1 MPRRDRKRADAPRR
15 DRRRADLS
23 GFFARHGRS
32 IAIGLAAACLTG
44 AAFSAATGCSG
55 WDPTSPFERNAPA
68 VDQAIRELD
77 AGNFESAEQAL
88 ASYLG
93 TGPCTDAGIGLP
105 DAVRQ
110 KPNGSFDLGLTLFHL
125 AERYGH
131 RFGDEELA
139 DGGPEQEQNDALRG
153 IEIDCALILV
163 KAIGA
168 DPSVPAD
175 LRARARYLAG
185 NLEFLRRKYEDAVT
199 YYDQALA
206 IIPGIFEEAG
216 GDGIGRDAAWNRAIA
231 LRRIQE
237 QQDAAPPDA
246 EPDAPPDADDQDA
259 GDDGGDQDAGDD
271 GGDQDAGDDGG
282 DQDAGDDGGDQDAGD
297 DGGDQ
302 DAGDDGGDQ
311 DAGDDGGDQDQ
322 SPDAGP
328 QDQPPDAGPQDQPEP
343 PREQPQEQPPTGRQD
358 DRILDQLEEAP
369 TYQEQEAKSKAG
381 MRRGRAMEDK

>member
-1 MPRRDRKRADAPRR
+1 MPRRDRKRADLA
-15 DRRRADLS
+15 
-23 GFFARHGRS
+23 GFFARHGRF

-44 AAFSAATGCSG
+44 AAFSAASGCSG

-68 VDQAIRELD
+68 VDQAIRDLD
-77 AGNFESAEQAL
+77 AGNLESAEQAL
-88 ASYLG
+88 ESYLG
-93 TGPCTDAGIGLP
+93 TGACSDAGIGLP
-105 DAVRQ
+105 DSVRQ

-131 RFGDEELA
+131 RFGDEGLA

-153 IEIDCALILV
+153 IEIDCALTLV
-163 KAIGA
+163 KAIAA

-175 LRARARYLAG
+175 LRARARYLSG
-185 NLEFLRRKYEDAVT
+185 NLEFLRRKYEDAVK

-206 IIPGIFEEAG
+206 IIPGLFEEAG

-231 LRRIQE
+231 LRRIEE
-237 QQDAAPPDA
+237 QKDAAPPDA
-246 EPDAPPDADDQDA
+246 EPDAPPDAERDAEPDA

-271 GGDQDAGDDGG
+271 GGEQDAGDDGG
-282 DQDAGDDGGDQDAGD
+282 GE
-297 DGGDQ
+297 
-302 DAGDDGGDQ
+302 

-328 QDQPPDAGPQDQPEP
+328 QDQPPDAGQPDQPEP
-343 PREQPQEQPPTGRQD
+343 PREEPQEQPQSGRQD
-358 DRILDQLEEAP
+358 DRVLDQLEEAP
-369 TYQEQEAKSKAG
+369 TYQEQEAKSRAG

>member
-1 MPRRDRKRADAPRR
+1 MPRRDRKRV
-15 DRRRADLS
+15 DLA
-23 GFFARHGRS
+23 GFFARRGRW

-68 VDQAIRELD
+68 VDRAIRDLD
-77 AGNFESAEQAL
+77 AGNLESAEQAL
-88 ASYLG
+88 ESYLG
-93 TGPCTDAGIGLP
+93 TGACSDAGIGLP
-105 DAVRQ
+105 DSVRQ

-125 AERYGH
+125 AERYGR
-131 RFGDEELA
+131 RFGDEEPA
-139 DGGPEQEQNDALRG
+139 DGGPEQEQSDALRG

-175 LRARARYLAG
+175 LRARARYLSG

-206 IIPGIFEEAG
+206 IIPGVLEEAG

-231 LRRIQE
+231 LRRIEDQK
-237 QQDAAPPDA
+237 DAAPPDA
-246 EPDAPPDADDQDA
+246 EPDAPPDAEPDA
-259 GDDGGDQDAGDD
+259 GDDGGQPDAGDD
-271 GGDQDAGDDGG
+271 GGQP
-282 DQDAGDDGGDQDAGD
+282 
-297 DGGDQ
+297 
-302 DAGDDGGDQ
+302 

-322 SPDAGP
+322 RPDAGP
-328 QDQPPDAGPQDQPEP
+328 QDQTPDAGSPEQPEP

-369 TYQEQEAKSKAG
+369 TYQEQEAKNKAG

>member
-1 MPRRDRKRADAPRR
+1 MPRRDRKRV
-15 DRRRADLS
+15 DLA
-23 GFFARHGRS
+23 GFFARRGRW

-68 VDQAIRELD
+68 VDQAIRDLD
-77 AGNFESAEQAL
+77 AGNLESAEQAL
-88 ASYLG
+88 ESYLG
-93 TGPCTDAGIGLP
+93 TGPCSDAGIGLP
-105 DAVRQ
+105 DSVRQ

-153 IEIDCALILV
+153 IEIDCALILL

-175 LRARARYLAG
+175 LRARARYLSG
-185 NLEFLRRKYEDAVT
+185 NLEFLRQKYEDAVT

-206 IIPGIFEEAG
+206 IIPGILEEAG
-216 GDGIGRDAAWNRAIA
+216 GDGVGRDAAWNRAIA
-231 LRRIQE
+231 LRRIKDQK
-237 QQDAAPPDA
+237 DAAPPDA
-246 EPDAPPDADDQDA
+246 EPDAPPDAEPDAPPDAEPDA

-282 DQDAGDDGGDQDAGD
+282 DQDAGN
-297 DGGDQ
+297 
-302 DAGDDGGDQ
+302 
-311 DAGDDGGDQDQ
+311 DGGDQDQ

-328 QDQPPDAGPQDQPEP
+328 QDQAPDAGSPEQPEP
-343 PREQPQEQPPTGRQD
+343 PREQPQQQPQTGRQD

-369 TYQEQEAKSKAG
+369 TYQEQEAKNKAG
-381 MRRGRAMEDK
+381 MRRGRGMEDK

>member
-1 MPRRDRKRADAPRR
+1 MPRRDRKRV
-15 DRRRADLS
+15 DLA
-23 GFFARHGRS
+23 GFFARRGRW

-68 VDQAIRELD
+68 VDQAIRDLD
-77 AGNFESAEQAL
+77 AGNLESAEQAL
-88 ASYLG
+88 QSYLG
-93 TGPCTDAGIGLP
+93 TGPCSDAGIGLP
-105 DAVRQ
+105 DSVRQ

-139 DGGPEQEQNDALRG
+139 DGGPEQEQRDALRG
-153 IEIDCALILV
+153 IEIDCALVLV

-175 LRARARYLAG
+175 LRARARYLSG

-206 IIPGIFEEAG
+206 IIPGVLEEAG
-216 GDGIGRDAAWNRAIA
+216 GDGVGRDAAWNRAIA
-231 LRRIQE
+231 LRRIEDQK
-237 QQDAAPPDA
+237 DAAPPDA
-246 EPDAPPDADDQDA
+246 EPDAPPDAEPDAPPDAEPDA
-259 GDDGGDQDAGDD
+259 GDDGGDQDAGND
-271 GGDQDAGDDGG
+271 GGEPDAGDDGG
-282 DQDAGDDGGDQDAGD
+282 EPDAGN
-297 DGGDQ
+297 
-302 DAGDDGGDQ
+302 
-311 DAGDDGGDQDQ
+311 DGGDQDQ

-328 QDQPPDAGPQDQPEP
+328 QDQSPDAGSPEPPEP
-343 PREQPQEQPPTGRQD
+343 PREQPQEPPQTGRQD

-369 TYQEQEAKSKAG
+369 TYQEQEAKNKAG
-381 MRRGRAMEDK
+381 MRRGRGMEDK

>member
-1 MPRRDRKRADAPRR
+1 MPRRDRKRV
-15 DRRRADLS
+15 DLA
-23 GFFARHGRS
+23 GFFARRGRW

-68 VDQAIRELD
+68 VDQAIRDLD
-77 AGNFESAEQAL
+77 AGNLESAAQAL
-88 ASYLG
+88 ESYLG
-93 TGPCTDAGIGLP
+93 TGACSDAGIGLP
-105 DAVRQ
+105 DSVRQ

-139 DGGPEQEQNDALRG
+139 DGGPEQEQSDALRG
-153 IEIDCALILV
+153 IEIDCALVLV

-175 LRARARYLAG
+175 LRARARYLSG

-206 IIPGIFEEAG
+206 IIPGVLEEAG
-216 GDGIGRDAAWNRAIA
+216 GDGVGRDAAWNRAIA
-231 LRRIQE
+231 LRRIEDQK
-237 QQDAAPPDA
+237 DAAPPDA
-246 EPDAPPDADDQDA
+246 EPDAPPDAEPDAPPDAEPDA
-259 GDDGGDQDAGDD
+259 GDDGGEPDAGNDGGEPDAGDD
-271 GGDQDAGDDGG
+271 GGGQDAGN
-282 DQDAGDDGGDQDAGD
+282 
-297 DGGDQ
+297 
-302 DAGDDGGDQ
+302 
-311 DAGDDGGDQDQ
+311 DGGDQDQ

-328 QDQPPDAGPQDQPEP
+328 QDQTPDAGAPEQPEP
-343 PREQPQEQPPTGRQD
+343 PREQPQEPPQTGRQD

-369 TYQEQEAKSKAG
+369 TYQEQEAKNKAG
-381 MRRGRAMEDK
+381 MRRGRGMEDK

>member
-1 MPRRDRKRADAPRR
+1 MPRRDRKRVGLP
-15 DRRRADLS
+15 
-23 GFFARHGRS
+23 GFFERHGRWL
-32 IAIGLAAACLTG
+32 AMGLAAACLTG
-44 AAFSAATGCSG
+44 AAFSATTGCSG
-55 WDPTSPFERNAPA
+55 WDPSSPFERNAPA
-68 VDQAIRELD
+68 VDQAIRDLD
-77 AGNFESAEQAL
+77 AGDLESAEQAL
-88 ASYLG
+88 ESYLG
-93 TGPCTDAGIGLP
+93 TGACSDAGIGLP
-105 DAVRQ
+105 DSVRQ

-131 RFGDEELA
+131 RFGDEGLA
-139 DGGPEQEQNDALRG
+139 DGGPAQEQNDALRG

-199 YYDQALA
+199 YYDKALA

-231 LRRIQE
+231 LRRIEE
-237 QQDAAPPDA
+237 QKDAAPPDA
-246 EPDAPPDADDQDA
+246 EPDAPPDAEPDA

-282 DQDAGDDGGDQDAGD
+282 EPDAGDDGGDQDA
-297 DGGDQ
+297 
-302 DAGDDGGDQ
+302 
-311 DAGDDGGDQDQ
+311 GDQDQ

-328 QDQPPDAGPQDQPEP
+328 QDQPPDAGPPEQPEP
-343 PREQPQEQPPTGRQD
+343 PPEQPQEQPPTGRQD

>member
-1 MPRRDRKRADAPRR
+1 MPRRDRKRAAL
-15 DRRRADLS
+15 A
-23 GFFARHGRS
+23 GFLARHGRVL
-32 IAIGLAAACLTG
+32 AIGLGAACLTG
-44 AAFSAATGCSG
+44 AAFSAASGCSG

-68 VDQAIRELD
+68 VDQAIRDLD
-77 AGNFESAEQAL
+77 AGNLESAAQAL
-88 ASYLG
+88 ESYLG
-93 TGPCTDAGIGLP
+93 TGQCSDAGIGLP
-105 DAVRQ
+105 DSVRQ

-153 IEIDCALILV
+153 IEIDCALTLV

-185 NLEFLRRKYEDAVT
+185 NLEFLRRKYEDAVK

-206 IIPGIFEEAG
+206 IIPGLLEEAG

-231 LRRIQE
+231 LRRIEE
-237 QQDAAPPDA
+237 QKDAGPPDA
-246 EPDAPPDADDQDA
+246 EPDAPPDAEPDAEPDAGEPDA

-282 DQDAGDDGGDQDAGD
+282 D
-297 DGGDQ
+297 
-302 DAGDDGGDQ
+302 
-311 DAGDDGGDQDQ
+311 GDQDQ

-328 QDQPPDAGPQDQPEP
+328 QDQPPDAGPPDQPEP
-343 PREQPQEQPPTGRQD
+343 PPEQPQEQPQPGTQD
-358 DRILDQLEEAP
+358 DRVLDQLEEAP
-369 TYQEQEAKSKAG
+369 TYQEQEAKSRAG
-381 MRRGRAMEDK
+381 MRRGRGMEDK

>member
-15 DRRRADLS
+15 GRRRAELS

-68 VDQAIRELD
+68 VDQAIRDLD

-246 EPDAPPDADDQDA
+246 EPDAPPDAEP
-259 GDDGGDQDAGDD
+259 
-271 GGDQDAGDDGG
+271 DAGDDGG

>member
-1 MPRRDRKRADAPRR
+1 MPRRDRKRV
-15 DRRRADLS
+15 DLA
-23 GFFARHGRS
+23 GFFARRGRW

-68 VDQAIRELD
+68 VDQAIRDLD
-77 AGNFESAEQAL
+77 AGNLESAAQAL
-88 ASYLG
+88 ESYLG
-93 TGPCTDAGIGLP
+93 TGACSDAGIGLP
-105 DAVRQ
+105 DSVRQ

-139 DGGPEQEQNDALRG
+139 DGGTEQEQSDALRG
-153 IEIDCALILV
+153 IEIDCALVLV

-175 LRARARYLAG
+175 LRARARYLSG

-206 IIPGIFEEAG
+206 IIPGVLEEAG
-216 GDGIGRDAAWNRAIA
+216 GDGVGRDAAWNRAIA
-231 LRRIQE
+231 LRRIEDQK
-237 QQDAAPPDA
+237 DAAPPDA
-246 EPDAPPDADDQDA
+246 EPDAPPDAEPDAPPDAEPDA
-259 GDDGGDQDAGDD
+259 GDDGGDQDAGND
-271 GGDQDAGDDGG
+271 GGEPDAGDDGG
-282 DQDAGDDGGDQDAGD
+282 G
-297 DGGDQ
+297 
-302 DAGDDGGDQ
+302 Q

-328 QDQPPDAGPQDQPEP
+328 QDQTPDAGSPEQPEP
-343 PREQPQEQPPTGRQD
+343 PREQPQEPPQTGRQD

-369 TYQEQEAKSKAG
+369 TYQEQEAKNKAG
-381 MRRGRAMEDK
+381 MRRGRGMEDK

>member
-1 MPRRDRKRADAPRR
+1 MPRRDRKRV
-15 DRRRADLS
+15 DLA
-23 GFFARHGRS
+23 GFFARRGRW

-68 VDQAIRELD
+68 VDQAIRDLD
-77 AGNFESAEQAL
+77 AGNLESAEQAL
-88 ASYLG
+88 QSYLG
-93 TGPCTDAGIGLP
+93 TGPCSDAGIGLP
-105 DAVRQ
+105 DSVRQ
-110 KPNGSFDLGLTLFHL
+110 KPNGSFDLGLALFHL

-139 DGGPEQEQNDALRG
+139 DGGPEQEQRDALRG
-153 IEIDCALILV
+153 IEIDCALVLL

-175 LRARARYLAG
+175 LRARARYLSG

-206 IIPGIFEEAG
+206 ILPGVLEEAG
-216 GDGIGRDAAWNRAIA
+216 GDGVGRDAAWNRAIA
-231 LRRIQE
+231 LRRIEDQK
-237 QQDAAPPDA
+237 DAAPPDA
-246 EPDAPPDADDQDA
+246 EPDAPPDAEPDA
-259 GDDGGDQDAGDD
+259 PPDAEP
-271 GGDQDAGDDGG
+271 DAEP
-282 DQDAGDDGGDQDAGD
+282 DAGDDGGDQDAGD

-328 QDQPPDAGPQDQPEP
+328 QDQTPDAGSPEPPEP
-343 PREQPQEQPPTGRQD
+343 PREQPQEPPQTGRQD

-369 TYQEQEAKSKAG
+369 TYQEQEAKNKAG
-381 MRRGRAMEDK
+381 MRRGRGMEDK

>member
-1 MPRRDRKRADAPRR
+1 MPRRDRKRV
-15 DRRRADLS
+15 DLS
-23 GFFARHGRS
+23 GFFERHGRWL
-32 IAIGLAAACLTG
+32 AMGLAAACLTG

-55 WDPTSPFERNAPA
+55 WDPSSPFERNAPA
-68 VDQAIRELD
+68 VDQAIRDLD
-77 AGNFESAEQAL
+77 AGDLESAEQAL
-88 ASYLG
+88 ESYLG
-93 TGPCTDAGIGLP
+93 TGACSDAGIGLP
-105 DAVRQ
+105 DSVRQ

-131 RFGDEELA
+131 RFGDEGLA

-231 LRRIQE
+231 LRRIEE
-237 QQDAAPPDA
+237 QKDAAPPDA
-246 EPDAPPDADDQDA
+246 EPDAPPDAEPDAPPDAEPDA

-271 GGDQDAGDDGG
+271 GGEPDAGDDGG
-282 DQDAGDDGGDQDAGD
+282 DQDA
-297 DGGDQ
+297 
-302 DAGDDGGDQ
+302 
-311 DAGDDGGDQDQ
+311 GDQDQ

-328 QDQPPDAGPQDQPEP
+328 QDQPPDAGPPEQPEP
-343 PREQPQEQPPTGRQD
+343 PPEQPQEQPPTGRQD

>member
-1 MPRRDRKRADAPRR
+1 MPRRDRKRV
-15 DRRRADLS
+15 DLA
-23 GFFARHGRS
+23 GFFARRGRW

-68 VDQAIRELD
+68 VDQAIRDLD
-77 AGNFESAEQAL
+77 AGNLESAEQAL
-88 ASYLG
+88 QSYLG
-93 TGPCTDAGIGLP
+93 TGPCSDAGIGLP
-105 DAVRQ
+105 DSVRQ
-110 KPNGSFDLGLTLFHL
+110 KPNGSFDLGLALFHL

-139 DGGPEQEQNDALRG
+139 DGGPEQEQSDALRG
-153 IEIDCALILV
+153 IEIDCALVLL

-175 LRARARYLAG
+175 LRARARYLSG

-206 IIPGIFEEAG
+206 IIPGVLEEAG
-216 GDGIGRDAAWNRAIA
+216 GDGVGRDAAWNRAIA
-231 LRRIQE
+231 LRRIEDQK
-237 QQDAAPPDA
+237 DAAPPDA
-246 EPDAPPDADDQDA
+246 EPDAEPDAPPDAEPDA
-259 GDDGGDQDAGDD
+259 GDDGGDQDAG
-271 GGDQDAGDDGG
+271 
-282 DQDAGDDGGDQDAGD
+282 DAGD

-328 QDQPPDAGPQDQPEP
+328 QDQTPDAGSPEPPEP
-343 PREQPQEQPPTGRQD
+343 PREQPQEPPQTGRQD

-369 TYQEQEAKSKAG
+369 TYQEQEAKNKAG
-381 MRRGRAMEDK
+381 MRRGRGMEDK

>member
-1 MPRRDRKRADAPRR
+1 MPRRDRKRV
-15 DRRRADLS
+15 DLA
-23 GFFARHGRS
+23 GFFARRGRW

-68 VDQAIRELD
+68 VDQAIRDLD
-77 AGNFESAEQAL
+77 AGNLESAEQAL
-88 ASYLG
+88 ESYLG
-93 TGPCTDAGIGLP
+93 TGPCSDAGIGLP
-105 DAVRQ
+105 DSVRQ

-153 IEIDCALILV
+153 IEIDCAQILL

-175 LRARARYLAG
+175 LRARARYLSG
-185 NLEFLRRKYEDAVT
+185 NLEFLRQKYEDAVT

-206 IIPGIFEEAG
+206 IIPGILEEAG
-216 GDGIGRDAAWNRAIA
+216 GDGVGRDAAWNRAIA
-231 LRRIQE
+231 LRRIEDQK
-237 QQDAAPPDA
+237 DAAPPDA
-246 EPDAPPDADDQDA
+246 EPDAPPDAEPDAPPDAEPDA

-282 DQDAGDDGGDQDAGD
+282 DQDAGN
-297 DGGDQ
+297 
-302 DAGDDGGDQ
+302 
-311 DAGDDGGDQDQ
+311 DGGDQDQ

-328 QDQPPDAGPQDQPEP
+328 QDQAPDAGSPEQPEP
-343 PREQPQEQPPTGRQD
+343 PREQPQQQPQTGRQD

-369 TYQEQEAKSKAG
+369 TYQEQEAKNKAG
-381 MRRGRAMEDK
+381 MRRGRGMEDK